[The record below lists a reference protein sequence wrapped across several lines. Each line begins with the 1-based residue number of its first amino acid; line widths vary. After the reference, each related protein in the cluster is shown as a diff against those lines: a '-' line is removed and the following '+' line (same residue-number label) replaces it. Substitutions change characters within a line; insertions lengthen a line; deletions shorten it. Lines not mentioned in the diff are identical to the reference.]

1 MQSSAPT
8 SATAPA
14 PPVSPPASATAQAA
28 PESPPASA
36 TAPAPATGAEEP
48 PSGAAPSTPAS
59 LSRPK
64 RAGAAKASEAIKQSL
79 KQQDARIA
87 YQDPEAS
94 GEGAQGEDE
103 LGSVGG
109 GTLAA
114 DAAGGRKS
122 GRGRG
127 RPPGRGGRGGAPAA
141 KAKGYAGKASR
152 MGAPL
157 QLRPIWR
164 PSLSSEA
171 QAAAVVIAE
180 FAATFLAGPLGARG
194 LRPPTPTEL
203 HRALAAGAGRAGEA
217 LLDALHMVL
226 LQVLLEDENLA
237 VDDAEVEPDG
247 PGVAG
252 AAVLKLADLLRFMS
266 ALSWPELLRQAVLH
280 WEASAAATGKGAPPQ
295 PEPEP
300 EPEPYPYP

>member
-1 MQSSAPT
+1 
-8 SATAPA
+8 
-14 PPVSPPASATAQAA
+14 
-28 PESPPASA
+28 
-36 TAPAPATGAEEP
+36 
-48 PSGAAPSTPAS
+48 
-59 LSRPK
+59 
-64 RAGAAKASEAIKQSL
+64 
-79 KQQDARIA
+79 
-87 YQDPEAS
+87 
-94 GEGAQGEDE
+94 
-103 LGSVGG
+103 
-109 GTLAA
+109 
-114 DAAGGRKS
+114 
-122 GRGRG
+122 
-127 RPPGRGGRGGAPAA
+127 
-141 KAKGYAGKASR
+141 

-280 WEASAAATGKGAPPQ
+280 WEASAAATGKGEPPQ